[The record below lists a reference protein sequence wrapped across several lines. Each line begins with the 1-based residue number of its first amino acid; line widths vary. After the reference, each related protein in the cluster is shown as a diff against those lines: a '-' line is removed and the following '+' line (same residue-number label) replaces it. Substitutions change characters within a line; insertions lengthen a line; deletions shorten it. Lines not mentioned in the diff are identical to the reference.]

1 MSENEI
7 EIVIGASDNTTSE
20 AKKSQEALGGLGKEA
35 DRLGESLKETA
46 RSTDKSNQSQ
56 RDAVEESTKM
66 SRSIG
71 AAGYAAKGMAEA
83 VGGANQA
90 IQALGEIQNQAKERA
105 SAHSHALLDQKQA
118 ELDVKQATRDLRQ
131 AQLDLNQSDLD
142 GVQATHNVAQAQLSQ
157 KQALFAAQQAQQT
170 YNQTVKQYG
179 PNSVQAKQASLDL
192 AQANSDLEQSN
203 IDVKQAEQ
211 DKQQATEDGK
221 QATQD
226 SQQAAQDAK
235 QANLDL
241 SDAQREA
248 SNTASGWRSNV
259 ATAASVAEGLTQSV
273 GFLAMAHEALHLK
286 TLASTAATVA
296 STAASGI
303 AKGATML
310 WTGAQWLLNVAL
322 DANPIGLIVIAIAA
336 LIAIII
342 VIATKTTWFQTIW
355 KYVWDFLK
363 GVGHWFANDFVGFFT
378 HAFDKIGGAVSAYY
392 NFWIRVWGAIAAVPR
407 GAINAIIRAW
417 NALDF
422 GIHVHIPSW
431 VPFIGGYG
439 FDINDIFPDIPYLA
453 TGGSVLRGGL
463 ARVGEHGAE
472 TVALPT
478 GSTVYP
484 HGASPGAVAGVE
496 FAGSVDTIVGQ
507 LFMRL
512 MRDGHITVRAQYV
525 TP

>member
-1 MSENEI
+1 MAENEI
-7 EIVIGASDNTTSE
+7 EIVIGAKADTNE
-20 AKKSQEALGGLGKEA
+20 AKKATESVSALSKEA
-35 DRLGESLKETA
+35 DKLSESFEGSSRA
-46 RSTDKSNQSQ
+46 TDKSNKSQ

-90 IQALGEIQNQAKERA
+90 VQALGDISNQAKERA
-105 SAHSHALLDQKQA
+105 SAHAHALLDQKQA
-118 ELDVKQATRDLRQ
+118 ELDVKQSTRDLRQ
-131 AQLDLNQSDLD
+131 AVLDLD
-142 GVQATHNVAQAQLSQ
+142 QAQLDGIQAAHNVDQAMLSQ
-157 KQALFAAQQAQQT
+157 EQTQFALTQAQKA
-170 YNQTVKQYG
+170 YNDAVKQHG
-179 PNSVQAKQASLDL
+179 KDSDEAKQASLDL
-192 AQANSDLEQSN
+192 AQAQQDLAQSD
-203 IDVKQAEQ
+203 IDVKQATQ
-211 DKQQATEDGK
+211 DQKQAMEDGK

-226 SQQAAQDAK
+226 SQQATQDAK

-248 SNTASGWRSNV
+248 SNTASGWRSDV
-259 ATAASVAEGLTQSV
+259 QTAASVAEGLTQSV

-296 STAASGI
+296 QTAVNGIARGATAA
-303 AKGATML
+303 

-322 DANPIGLIVIAIAA
+322 IDNPIGLVIIAIAA
-336 LIAIII
+336 LIAIIV
-342 VIATKTTWFQTIW
+342 VIATKTTWFQSIW
-355 KYVWDFLK
+355 HALWNFLK
-363 GVGHWFANDFVGFFT
+363 GVGNWFAHDFVGFFS
-378 HAFDKIGGAVSAYY
+378 HAFNLIGGAVQGYY
-392 NFWIRVWGAIAAVPR
+392 NFWVRVWGAIAAVPR

-422 GIHVHIPSW
+422 GIHVHIPTW

-453 TGGSVLRGGL
+453 TGGQVTRGGL

-484 HGASPGAVAGVE
+484 NGSSPGAVASVE
-496 FAGSVDTIVGQ
+496 FNGNVDTVIAQ
-507 LFMRL
+507 MFMRL
-512 MRDGHITVRAQYV
+512 MRNGLITVKAAYV
-525 TP
+525 SG